1 MAINQVKTGWQ
12 VDIQPGGRSGKRV
25 KKTFKTKAEAIAW
38 ERYVQAKTQESSDW
52 VPQKKDTRYLRELVE
67 SWYQYHGIELNDG
80 LRRKRLLLTM
90 CDSMGNPKAETFST
104 EQFAH
109 YRIKRIEAGIKP
121 NTLNR
126 EHAYLRAVFN
136 ENIRLGNWKKANP
149 LSQLRAF
156 KIQEQELSYL
166 TLPQIKKLLNRLEL
180 STNPHVM
187 LITKVCLA
195 TGSRWGEAEA
205 LRISQVKNGLIQYV
219 NTKSTKARSIP
230 ISRDLELK
238 LSEHHKTHKNGQR
251 IFSSAYSAFREAL
264 EQASLKLS
272 EGQLTHILRHSFAS
286 HFMINGGNIIALQK
300 ILGHSSLAMTMR
312 YAHLSPEHLQETL
325 SLNPLARL

>member
-1 MAINQVKTGWQ
+1 MRLN
-12 VDIQPGGRSGKRV
+12 GK
-25 KKTFKTKAEAIAW
+25 
-38 ERYVQAKTQESSDW
+38 S
-52 VPQKKDTRYLRELVE
+52 
-67 SWYQYHGIELNDG
+67 
-80 LRRKRLLLTM
+80 
-90 CDSMGNPKAETFST
+90 KAETFST

-109 YRIKRIEAGIKP
+109 YRIKRIETGVKP
-121 NTLNR
+121 NTLNW

-136 ENIRLGNWKKANP
+136 ENICLGNWKKANP

-166 TLPQIKKLLNRLEL
+166 TLPQIQKMLKRLEL

-195 TGSRWGEAEA
+195 AGESES
-205 LRISQVKNGLIQYV
+205 LRISKVKNGLIQYV

-230 ISRDLELK
+230 ISRDLESQLT
-238 LSEHHKTHKNGQR
+238 EHHKTHKNGQR

-272 EGQLTHILRHSFAS
+272 EGQLTHILGHSFAS
-286 HFMINGGNIIALQK
+286 HFMINGGNIIALSK

-312 YAHLSPEHLQETL
+312 HAHLSPEHLQETL
-325 SLNPLARL
+325 TLNPLAKLSTSHPTYKIVFIFFLWSQ